1 MIAAEVEGQKPVKV
15 LVVITTSVPRFTLFE
30 VSIEALKAPRG
41 SGLVRIAGANL
52 VHNLNLTLDQ
62 MKTYPWERVWYID
75 DDHQFDGDV
84 LIRLL
89 QHDVDIVAST
99 TLIKNPPFTPV
110 FYKAKRQNAKGKW
123 VYTKYSWQELKART
137 GLLQVIAVGRS
148 GMLIKRSVFNRLHG
162 AEPGDIASEIL
173 WEETWQQGAINP
185 FGQIGEDLDFCNRVD
200 ALGIPIHV
208 DLDTTI
214 GHIDAVAAW
223 PYRKPDGT
231 WTIALQWGSGD
242 PITLASAPEPR

>member
-15 LVVITTSVPRFTLFE
+15 LIVVTSSTPRFLMFE
-30 VSIEALKAPRG
+30 ISLESLKAPRG
-41 SGLVRIAGANL
+41 SGVVRVGGANL
-52 VHNLNLTLDQ
+52 VGNLNLTLDQ

-99 TLIKNPPFTPV
+99 TLIKHPPFVPV

-123 VYTKYSWQELKART
+123 IYTAYSWQELKSRG
-137 GLLQVIAVGRS
+137 GLLPVVAVGRS
-148 GMLIKRSVFNRLHG
+148 GMLIKREVFIRLNG
-162 AEPGDIASEIL
+162 ETY
-173 WEETWQQGAINP
+173 EETWRQGAIDQY
-185 FGQIGEDLDFCNRVD
+185 GQIGEDLDFCNRVQE
-200 ALGIPIHV
+200 LGIPIHV

-214 GHIDAVAAW
+214 GHIDPVAAW

-231 WTIALQWGSGD
+231 WTIALQWGSGGAA
-242 PITLASAPEPR
+242 PITLQTAPDPNV